1 MQFWNELEGKTTEEG
16 YRLGRLVRSEGRTAW
31 FETETGGTASQ
42 PAILSLTESLTDA
55 DEVIAR
61 LQAAQRLQQPAL
73 MTIRKIGRVRL
84 DQTPFIYALMEHA
97 DQNLADILR
106 GQTLSRDEAHQVAET
121 MVAALTA
128 IHQQG
133 LVHGR
138 VEPASLLAVGEAVKL
153 RSDCLQTPGGTRAGD
168 VAGIGETLFQAFT
181 QRKPSSA
188 EDARINR
195 IPAPFAEIVRNTLSA
210 RWGLAQVAAV
220 LKPATTPAAGT
231 AAMPRP
237 AATAPVVAGA
247 TSSGGARQMSASS
260 PPGTAEG
267 ETARVPPPSGTA
279 QAIDREEEA
288 EPDSA
293 RRSPAIYAVVGIV
306 LVLILGWLL
315 LRHKSSPSVRSSGVI
330 SRIAPAPTAAPA
342 PKSKPS
348 PATGARI
355 QSHETR
361 PKGEQP
367 QADSAAAAPRRRVW
381 RVVIY
386 TYHHQDQAQEKAD
399 EINHDHPGLN
409 ATAYS
414 PRGDSQH
421 FLVVLGGPMD
431 QKQAFAI
438 RDKAISEGLA
448 ADSYVQNFSE

>member
-31 FETETGGTASQ
+31 FETETGGTGSQ

-73 MTIRKIGRVRL
+73 MTIRKIGRARL

-106 GQTLSRDEAHQVAET
+106 GQTLSKGEAHQVAET
-121 MVAALTA
+121 MVAGLTA

-133 LVHGR
+133 MVHGR
-138 VEPASLLAVGEAVKL
+138 VEPASILAVGEAVKL

-168 VAGIGETLFQAFT
+168 VAGVGETLFQAFT
-181 QRKPSSA
+181 QRKPSSP
-188 EDARINR
+188 EDAQINR

-220 LKPATTPAAGT
+220 LKPSAPPAGA

-237 AATAPVVAGA
+237 AAAVTAGA
-247 TSSGGARQMSASS
+247 ASSGGARQA
-260 PPGTAEG
+260 AEG
-267 ETARVPPPSGTA
+267 PPSGIAEREAAKVPPPAT
-279 QAIDREEEA
+279 QAIDREEAA
-288 EPDSA
+288 ERDSA
-293 RRSPAIYAVVGIV
+293 RRSTAIYAVVGIV

-315 LRHKSSPSVRSSGVI
+315 LRHKSSRAPRSASVIPPS
-330 SRIAPAPTAAPA
+330 AAAPA
-342 PKSKPS
+342 TSLAPTRRSAPS
-348 PATGARI
+348 TAARV
-355 QSHETR
+355 Q
-361 PKGEQP
+361 PQP
-367 QADSAAAAPRRRVW
+367 QAEQHTEASAGAAVPRRSVW
-381 RVVIY
+381 RVVVY
-386 TYHHQDQAQEKAD
+386 TYRHQDQAQQKAD

-409 ATAYS
+409 AAAYS
-414 PRGDSQH
+414 PRGDANH
-421 FLVVLGGPMD
+421 FLVVLGGAMD
-431 QKQAFAI
+431 QKQAFAM

-448 ADSYVQNFSE
+448 GDSYVQNFSE